1 MADFKNN
8 YDDIRDSLRYDEGEI
23 FEMVRDAINE
33 VLGKHFIII
42 QSIFK
47 TNYCSFTV

>member
-8 YDDIRDSLRYDEGEI
+8 YDDIRDSLRYDEGGD

-33 VLGKHFIII
+33 VLINIFIII
-42 QSIFK
+42 QSNFK